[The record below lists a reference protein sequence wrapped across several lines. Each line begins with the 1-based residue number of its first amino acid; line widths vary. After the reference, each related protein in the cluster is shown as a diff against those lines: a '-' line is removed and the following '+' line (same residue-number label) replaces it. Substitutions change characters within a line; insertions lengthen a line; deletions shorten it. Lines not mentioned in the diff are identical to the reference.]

1 MHSFRNDYNEGAH
14 PQVLQALLKDG
25 LYFDL
30 ARHANEM
37 AFRLRDGIAAR

>member
-14 PQVLQALLKDG
+14 PRVLQALLKDG